1 MDLKSLIRTIPDYP
15 KPGILFRDISTL
27 LYNGNALKYITE
39 IYYNRYKDKNL
50 TAIAAIEARGF
61 IFGAIVAEKLGIA
74 FIPIRKKGKLP
85 CKVYTEEYKLE
96 YGTDSLEVDVTAIN
110 NNDNILIIDDLI
122 ATGGTAAATASLVNK
137 LDANIF
143 EFTFLIDLPDLGG
156 SKKLRDKNYS
166 VYSLMEFSGA

>member
-50 TAIAAIEARGF
+50 TGIAAIEARGF

-96 YGTDSLEVDVTAIN
+96 YGTDSLEVDVTAIKS
-110 NNDNILIIDDLI
+110 NDNILIIDDLI
-122 ATGGTAAATASLVNK
+122 ATGGTAIATSNLVKK
-137 LDANIF
+137 LNAKIF

-156 SKKLRDKNYS
+156 SKILRDQNYS
-166 VYSLMEFSGA
+166 VYSLMEFSGY

>member
-1 MDLKSLIRTIPDYP
+1 MDLKSLIRTIPNYP

-50 TAIAAIEARGF
+50 TGIAAIEARGF

-110 NNDNILIIDDLI
+110 SSDNILIIDDLI
-122 ATGGTAAATASLVNK
+122 ATGGTAIATANLVKK
-137 LDANIF
+137 LNARIY

-156 SKKLRDKNYS
+156 SKIIQDKNYS
-166 VYSLMEFSGA
+166 VYSLMEFSGS